1 MTQGSR
7 MRIVALL
14 CAAFAAFSAPS
25 AFAQGTTQDV
35 YDETSIIGDIEG
47 NTPSSGTAGETAPK
61 AKAAAPAPAKEE
73 SGSLPFTGL
82 DLTIVALMGLALL
95 GTGLLIRRSTRSKTA
110 S

>member
-47 NTPSSGTAGETAPK
+47 NTPSGGNAGETTPQ
-61 AKAAAPAPAKEE
+61 AKASVPAKEE

-82 DLTIVALMGLALL
+82 DLTIVALMGGALL
-95 GTGLLIRRSTRSKTA
+95 GTGLLIRRSTRSTTA